1 MQIVTTEKIERKL
14 VSTFISED
22 GIEFDKE
29 NDCRYHEQKIKM
41 ARLAGIM
48 KCDSL
53 TGYANF
59 NGKEC
64 YEDSSY
70 TWYKPRNKEELELLR
85 DAYGSIDISVFT
97 AFHDDYI
104 GKWICIEQRDEC
116 VWLSTLEDAI
126 SYAQWILS
134 EILKVDPDDVA
145 RNVLETER

>member
-1 MQIVTTEKIERKL
+1 
-14 VSTFISED
+14 
-22 GIEFDKE
+22 
-29 NDCRYHEQKIKM
+29 
-41 ARLAGIM
+41 M

-64 YEDSSY
+64 YEDSAY
-70 TWYKPRNKEELELLR
+70 TWYKPRNKEDLELLR
-85 DAYGSIDISVFT
+85 DAYGSIDISICT

-116 VWLSTLEDAI
+116 VWLSALEDAI

-134 EILKVDPDDVA
+134 EILKVDPDDDA
-145 RNVLETER
+145 RNVHETERRPIPPKR